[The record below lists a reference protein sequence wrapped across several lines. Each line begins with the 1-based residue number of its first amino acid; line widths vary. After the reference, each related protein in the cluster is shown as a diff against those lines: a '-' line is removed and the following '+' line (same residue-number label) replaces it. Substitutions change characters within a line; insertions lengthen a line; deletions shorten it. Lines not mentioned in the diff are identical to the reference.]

1 VTVARYRFLL
11 YHGLLPLLAFAATAW
26 LLEIT
31 PIDAMLAD
39 WLYQLQGGEWR
50 FKDHWL
56 TQNILHDGG
65 LYLIEALYSSV
76 LIGFGLSF
84 VYTPLR
90 RYRYGLLW
98 LFITLILC
106 PVVVSALKH
115 LTHVDCPWDL
125 ARYGGLR
132 PYIRTFEA
140 HPGTFPYGQCF
151 PSSHASSAFAFV
163 ALYFF
168 AYRYHPRYRWLGLGT
183 GIVMGAL
190 YGFDQQLRGAHFLS
204 HDVWALAVCWF
215 IALASYVVF
224 AETPAG
230 GRRYTIGPEGS

>member
-1 VTVARYRFLL
+1 MTAMRQRFLL
-11 YHGLLPLLAFAATAW
+11 SHGLLPLLVFAAVAW
-26 LLEIT
+26 ILEAT
-31 PIDAMLAD
+31 PIDVMLAD

-56 TQNILHDGG
+56 MQNILHDGG
-65 LYLIEALYSSV
+65 LYLIEVLYASV

-84 VYTPLR
+84 LYAPLR
-90 RYRYGLLW
+90 RYRFGLLW

-106 PVVVSALKH
+106 PITVSALKH
-115 LTHVDCPWDL
+115 ATHVDCPWDL

-168 AYRYHPRYRWLGLGT
+168 FFRYHPRFRWWGLAT
-183 GIVMGAL
+183 GIGMGAS
-190 YGFDQQLRGAHFLS
+190 YGIDQQLRGAHLLS

-215 IALASYVVF
+215 ISLTSYMVF

-230 GRRYTIGPEGS
+230 ARGYAVAEKDS